1 MARQLPE
8 LDELLGNYLADD
20 DLILV
25 RDMSA
30 KQDKRLQFG
39 DLLSW
44 ITSNIELPDDYV
56 QTNMIDD
63 EAVTGAKIAALA
75 VLASH
80 IKLSATNTDAN
91 GWRSIKIASNVTV
104 YWQNYSFTPTMSG
117 NDCKSGDGKNPPVGI
132 SGTIFGVAS
141 GNCGDRAIAV
151 IPWIT
156 ASGGVDVCLQNKF
169 GGNVTSACRINA
181 IVVSIT

>member
-1 MARQLPE
+1 MARQIPE
-8 LDELLGNYLADD
+8 LDELLGNYIAEE

-30 KQDKRLQFG
+30 KQDKRVNVG

-44 ITSNIELPDDYV
+44 VTSNIELQDNSVKTD
-56 QTNMIDD
+56 MIDD
-63 EAVTGAKIAALA
+63 GAVTGAKIAALA

-80 IKLSATNTDAN
+80 IKLSATSADAN

-104 YWQNYSFTPTMSG
+104 YWQNYSFTPTMAG
-117 NDCKSGDGKNPPVGI
+117 NEWKSGTGKNPPVGI

-151 IPWIT
+151 TPWIT
-156 ASGGVDVCLQNKF
+156 ASGGVDVGLQNKY